1 MKRSFF
7 WLWGSQTLSN
17 MADVLYIVAFI
28 TLVLDQTGSI
38 IFATLVPLIRVS
50 SQLISSLLAP
60 LVIARFRLTPILSIS
75 QGGQFLLFSLL
86 ALYVSPWVG
95 GTAPGI
101 LYGVILVISFL
112 DGWTTPARNA
122 LIPRLVRDDTLLK
135 ANSMIAV
142 TDQIIQFAGWALSGV
157 VVAKFGSFPVLVAVA
172 GAYGIAMLAT
182 TRIVDPIG
190 GQLRNTTSMAA
201 NGDRGSRRA
210 ISHWETL
217 KEGWITLWR
226 LPRLRA
232 LTWMEMM
239 ELLGGSIWSG
249 AFLLVFVRDIL
260 HRDES
265 WWGYINAGYFAGAV
279 LGGLWIVALVNKLE
293 NRLYPALLIGMLGY
307 AVLTF
312 AFALNTSAV
321 LTLGIVLLTGPFSEL
336 VGVARQTFTQRSAG
350 PDQLPKVLSAQ
361 SALQNFL
368 FGISLLLMSFI
379 AEGFGI
385 IYVYLLAGGWS
396 VLSVFIGVRYRQV
409 FHPPAQNE
417 SGWYN

>member
-157 VVAKFGSFPVLVAVA
+157 VVAKFGSFPVLAN
-172 GAYGIAMLAT
+172 I
-182 TRIVDPIG
+182 
-190 GQLRNTTSMAA
+190 SAA
-201 NGDRGSRRA
+201 
-210 ISHWETL
+210 HE
-217 KEGWITLWR
+217 
-226 LPRLRA
+226 
-232 LTWMEMM
+232 
-239 ELLGGSIWSG
+239 
-249 AFLLVFVRDIL
+249 L
-260 HRDES
+260 HR
-265 WWGYINAGYFAGAV
+265 
-279 LGGLWIVALVNKLE
+279 GGVRNYL
-293 NRLYPALLIGMLGY
+293 R
-307 AVLTF
+307 
-312 AFALNTSAV
+312 
-321 LTLGIVLLTGPFSEL
+321 
-336 VGVARQTFTQRSAG
+336 
-350 PDQLPKVLSAQ
+350 
-361 SALQNFL
+361 
-368 FGISLLLMSFI
+368 
-379 AEGFGI
+379 
-385 IYVYLLAGGWS
+385 LLAGRRVERTFS
-396 VLSVFIGVRYRQV
+396 LHRSTTSPSIPSTCTERIGMV
-409 FHPPAQNE
+409 
-417 SGWYN
+417 

>member
-7 WLWGSQTLSN
+7 WLWSSQTLSN

-38 IFATLVPLIRVS
+38 IFATLVPFIRVS

-60 LVIARFRLTPILSIS
+60 LVIARFRLTTILSIS

-101 LYGVILVISFL
+101 LYGIILVISFL

-122 LIPRLVRDDTLLK
+122 LIPRLVQDDTLLK
-135 ANSMIAV
+135 ANSMIAA

-190 GQLRNTTSMAA
+190 GEPRNATSMAA
-201 NGDRGSRRA
+201 DGDRGSKRV

-217 KEGWITLWR
+217 KEGWITLLR

-232 LTWMEMM
+232 LTCMEMT
-239 ELLGGSIWSG
+239 ELLGSSVWSG

-279 LGGLWIVALVNKLE
+279 LGGILIVALVNKLE
-293 NRLYPALLIGMLGY
+293 YRLYPALWIGMLGY

-321 LTLGIVLLTGPFSEL
+321 LTLGIVLLIGPFAEL
-336 VGVARQTFTQRSAG
+336 VGVARQTYTQRSAD

-361 SALQNFL
+361 AALQNFL
-368 FGISLLLMSFI
+368 FGISLLLMSFV
-379 AEGFGI
+379 AEGVGI
-385 IYVYLLAGGWS
+385 VYVYLLAGGWS
-396 VLSVFIGVRYRQV
+396 LLSVFIGVRHRQL
-409 FHPPAQNE
+409 FHQPAQNE